1 MGFLFQSTQ
10 KISNSENRIGAL
22 RVQSSTQGLPI
33 PVVYGTTRVS
43 PNVIWYG
50 DFTAIANTQSSQQG
64 GKGGGGVE
72 VTNTS
77 YTYTVAVA
85 LALLHGPLAA
95 SVETVIPQI
104 WSNKDLTSMG
114 GLGMSYFTGSLN
126 QGTWSHLDTNHP
138 AESLN
143 YPSVAYVAHEAFPLG
158 GSDSLPN
165 LSFEVRGL
173 LNTSNTST
181 VTACTPDEN
190 PGLVAQD
197 LLTSPVYGLPL
208 APTLDVNGFIEY
220 CYASNFLCSP
230 AYIAQRPAA
239 DILSELTQI
248 GNSAIVWTGANV
260 LKVIPYGDLPVS
272 YQGFEPG
279 GGPNPDCCVPGSVY
293 TFTPD
298 LAPAYNLELDDFI
311 AQPGTPPVR
320 VYRKRQSDSF
330 NLIQVEC
337 LDRSNSYN
345 IYVAEAR
352 DQAAVEQYG
361 IKAKDVITLHAVC
374 DPAIAR
380 SVAQTILQR
389 ELYIRNTYEFSL
401 GYRFSRLEPMDIVTL
416 TEPGIGAV
424 NKLVRINTLDESPE
438 GLLKVTAEELTVGVS
453 TPGDYAT
460 QGTGGFVVDNSV
472 APGQTNA
479 PVIFQPP
486 IEISGIPQIWIGA
499 SGGENWGGAQIW
511 ASDDDA
517 SYSQVGVITNPARY
531 GVITNNFPAHFDPDT
546 TNNLSVNLTLSRGNL
561 STATIAQADAGDTLT
576 YLDGELIAYTDATLT
591 SPYNYTLS
599 GYIRRGRRC
608 TIAAAHTVGA
618 DVMRLDGAVQRIN
631 ISESRVGSTV
641 YIKLLSFNKNGSGL
655 LALDDVTPIPYVV
668 QPVGVVVTGGAIPS
682 TIAADQVLCIP
693 PAAQYTV
700 LGRLTCNGR
709 INCDGTL
716 IIT

>member
-33 PVVYGTTRVS
+33 PVVYGTTRIS

-50 DFTAIANTQSSQQG
+50 DFTAIANTQTSTQG

-85 LALLHGPLAA
+85 LALLHGPLAP
-95 SVETVIPQI
+95 SSETVIPQV
-104 WSNKDLTSMG
+104 WSNKDLTSIG
-114 GLGMSYFTGSLN
+114 GLGMTYFSGSLD
-126 QGTWSHLDTNHP
+126 QGTWAHLDTNHP

-158 GSDSLPN
+158 SSDSLPN

-173 LNTSNTST
+173 LNTGGPTT
-181 VTACTPDEN
+181 ITACTPDEN
-190 PGLVAQD
+190 PGVVMYD
-197 LLTSPVYGLPL
+197 LLTSQVHGLPL
-208 APTLDVNGFIEY
+208 APALDILDFIEY

-230 AYIAQRPAA
+230 AYVAQRPAA
-239 DILSELTQI
+239 DILTELTQI
-248 GNSAIVWTGANV
+248 GNAAIVWTGANV
-260 LKVIPYGDLPVS
+260 LKVVPYGDLPVS
-272 YQGFEPG
+272 YQGFQPG
-279 GGPNPDCCVPGSVY
+279 GGPNPDCCEPGDVY

-298 LAPAYNLELDDFI
+298 LTPAYDLTLDDFI
-311 AQPGTPPVR
+311 ASPGTPPVH

-345 IYVAEAR
+345 VYVAEAR
-352 DQAAVEQYG
+352 DQASIEQYG
-361 IKAKDVITLHAVC
+361 IKAKDVIALHAIC
-374 DPAIAR
+374 DPSIAR

-401 GYRFSRLEPMDIVTL
+401 GYRYSRLEPMDIVTL

-424 NKLVRINTLDESPE
+424 SKLVRIKTLDESPE

-460 QGTGGFVVDNSV
+460 QGTGGFVVDNNVS
-472 APGQTNA
+472 PGQTNA

-486 IEISGIPQIWIGA
+486 IELSGIPQIWIGA
-499 SGGENWGGAQIW
+499 SGGDNWGGAQIW

-531 GVITNNFPAHFDPDT
+531 GVITNNFPAHSDPDT
-546 TNNLSVNLTLSRGNL
+546 TNNLSANLTTSQGNL

-576 YLDGELIAYTDATLT
+576 YLNGELIAYTDVTLT

-608 TIAAAHTVGA
+608 TIPMAHTVGA
-618 DVMRLDGAVQRIN
+618 KIMRLDGAVQKIN

-655 LALDDVTPIPYVV
+655 LDLGDVTSIPYVV
-668 QPVGVVVTGGAIPS
+668 QPVGVVVTGGAIPNVIES
-682 TIAADQVLCIP
+682 EQVLCIP
-693 PAAQYTV
+693 PNAQYSV
-700 LGRLTCNGR
+700 LGRITCNGR

-716 IIT
+716 IVT